1 MEESKLVKEGAG
13 AGYDVGISDLK
24 IGKVTEVKELE
35 DGDYSFTATITP
47 GFYEISASD
56 YYNDFFWQEHEFG
69 DTPEAKIDG
78 GVIHGTISTWED
90 TDDPEEW
97 VRYQVEGSTLNIS
110 FMYGG
115 GWSHANLP
123 EDGQLYI
130 DEHIEINPEP
140 YFSVDDIQLDAIDL
154 VQAVNAGYASLDDR
168 YEDEEED
175 EGEGEPMN
183 ESSDDDDL
191 NWHEVTDA
199 FEEFE
204 QRLWSFTKQD
214 MKGRRDAFSRCT
226 NAMEKAMREFYNEV
240 VYDGVD

>member
-1 MEESKLVKEGAG
+1 
-13 AGYDVGISDLK
+13 
-24 IGKVTEVKELE
+24 
-35 DGDYSFTATITP
+35 
-47 GFYEISASD
+47 
-56 YYNDFFWQEHEFG
+56 
-69 DTPEAKIDG
+69 
-78 GVIHGTISTWED
+78 
-90 TDDPEEW
+90 
-97 VRYQVEGSTLNIS
+97 
-110 FMYGG
+110 MYGG

-214 MKGRRDAFSRCT
+214 ITGRRDAFSRCT